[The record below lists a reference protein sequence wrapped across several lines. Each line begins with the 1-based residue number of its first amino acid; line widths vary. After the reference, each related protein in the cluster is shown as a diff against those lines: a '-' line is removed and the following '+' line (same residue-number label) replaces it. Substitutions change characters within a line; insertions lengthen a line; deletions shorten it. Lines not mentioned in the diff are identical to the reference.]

1 MKTTITFFFTV
12 LIILLPKVVCAD
24 VYEGF
29 DMANLNSVPLAS
41 SDATRSGI
49 TSSGWNSTWQV
60 TAGKPFVEAIDLEI
74 KGFES
79 VGGSLEVRG
88 ERKPNSIGQGVAMR
102 QITEGFIGDVYG
114 SFRFN
119 AKALKIESALGLLLS
134 VPGQNPLNLTTAT
147 FTFCPKRWG
156 SEYGMMAAGKE
167 RVTKSEAGEACVANA
182 SYLVVWQLENLPKL
196 GKRQSII
203 LNMWVLDEKQASY
216 FASKNSFESALR
228 LAELGSEPEQVGQ
241 YLRRE
246 IKNSKRGLFGGMVA
260 SCFSVGMPKVTFDEI
275 RISKESLADAVGLSR

>member
-1 MKTTITFFFTV
+1 MKTQTLFFFTI
-12 LIILLPKVVCAD
+12 LLILLPKAVCAEI
-24 VYEGF
+24 YEGF
-29 DMANLNSVPLAS
+29 DMADQNSAPLAS
-41 SDATRSGI
+41 SDATRVGI

-60 TAGKPFVEAIDLEI
+60 TAGKPFVEAIDLKI
-74 KGFES
+74 KGFDS
-79 VGGSLEVRG
+79 AGGSLEVRG

-167 RVTKSEAGEACVANA
+167 RVTKSEAGVACIPNA
-182 SYLVVWQLENLPKL
+182 SYMVVWQLENLPKL
-196 GKRQSII
+196 GDRQPII
-203 LNMWVLDEKQASY
+203 LNMWVLDEDQASH
-216 FASKNSFESALR
+216 FASKDSFESALR
-228 LAELGSEPEQVGQ
+228 LAELGSEPEEVAQ
-241 YLRRE
+241 YLRKE
-246 IKNSKRGLFGGMVA
+246 IKNSKRGLFGGMIV

-275 RISKESLADAVGLSR
+275 RISQDSLADAVGLSR

>member
-1 MKTTITFFFTV
+1 MKAPITFFFTTL
-12 LIILLPKVVCAD
+12 LIFLPKAACAD
-24 VYEGF
+24 IYEGF
-29 DMANLNSVPLAS
+29 DMADLNSAALAS
-41 SDATRSGI
+41 DGATRAGN

-60 TAGKPFVEAIDLEI
+60 TVGKHFVEAVDLEI
-74 KGFES
+74 KGFDS
-79 VGGSLEVRG
+79 VEGSLEVRG

-102 QITEGFIGDVYG
+102 QITESFIGDVYG

-119 AKALKIESALGLLLS
+119 ARALRIESALGLLLS

-156 SEYGMMAAGKE
+156 SEYGMMAAGKA
-167 RVTKSEAGEACVANA
+167 RVTKSEAGEACIPNVN
-182 SYLVVWQLENLPKL
+182 YLVVWQLENLPKL
-196 GKRQSII
+196 GNRQSII
-203 LNMWVLDEKQASY
+203 LNMWVLDENQASH
-216 FASKNSFESALR
+216 FASKESFESALR

-260 SCFSVGMPKVTFDEI
+260 SCFSVGMPKVNFDEI
-275 RISKESLADAVGLSR
+275 RISQKSLADAVGLSR